1 MKLEL
6 ELPDD
11 VAMRVNMLIARSCA
25 SDANT
30 HGPLDLKTL
39 ARLLLEDVA
48 LAVHRPVSREGAKMT
63 ELLESHGYRIE

>member
-1 MKLEL
+1 MKIEI
-6 ELPDD
+6 EISDD
-11 VAMRVNMLIARSCA
+11 DAMRINTLISRSSA

-48 LAVHRPVSREGAKMT
+48 LAVQPGSWEGAKIR
-63 ELLESHGYRIE
+63 ELLSSHGYRIE